1 VTIDA
6 VSATI
11 VAVGQAH
18 FNKRSQ
24 RKSLDSLG
32 LLPTR
37 IRRRLSPAT
46 DSNPGDYSGLRPKQ
60 GYRSPGTKT
69 KACRMYRVRTLAH
82 SCHGLLPPTTNHK
95 QENHGRSSRFWYYDI
110 KFISW
115 PNYSGLHPKQG
126 YRSPGTKKKHVECT
140 EYVRR
145 HTPATASSR
154 QPQTTNKRTMAVSS
168 GFWYYDIK
176 FISWPNLLFETG
188 KSIVSICSGHPSSL
202 LCIGGLWLQ
211 FSVRAVYG

>member
-1 VTIDA
+1 MTIDA

-115 PNYSGLHPKQG
+115 P
-126 YRSPGTKKKHVECT
+126 T
-140 EYVRR
+140 
-145 HTPATASSR
+145 
-154 QPQTTNKRTMAVSS
+154 
-168 GFWYYDIK
+168 
-176 FISWPNLLFETG
+176 LLFETG
-188 KSIVSICSGHPSSL
+188 KSIASLCSGHPMNFF
-202 LCIGGLWLQ
+202 CIGGMGLQ
-211 FSVRAVYG
+211 FSVRGIF